1 MPKIGVV
8 GAGSWGTALAHHM
21 ACKGCEVDLWVREK
35 EVRLQIEQEGI
46 NAEFLPGVRLC
57 SGIHP
62 VPSFEEVAGSKDFLI
77 IAVPSQFFRDVLTQI
92 DALLPGSKPVVVGT
106 KGIETASLA
115 TMSQVASSV
124 RGNGREGSFACL
136 SGPSFARE
144 VCAQHPT
151 AVTLAS
157 RNSSMA
163 HEIQQALSAEH
174 FRVYT
179 STDVIG
185 VELGGALKN
194 VIAIAAGIS
203 DGLGFGFNARAALL
217 TRGLA
222 EITRLGV
229 AMGAEPLTFS
239 GLAGLGDLVLT
250 CTGNLSRNRTVGLQI
265 AEGRAVSE
273 IVSSMT
279 MIAEGIETSKAA
291 FLLAQ
296 KMEVDMPITAEVYRI
311 IFEDKDPR
319 EAVRELMT
327 RKLKE
332 ELEW

>member
-1 MPKIGVV
+1 MARIGVV
-8 GAGSWGTALAHHM
+8 GGGSWGTALAQHM
-21 ACKGCEVDLWVREK
+21 ACKGWAIDLWVREE
-35 EVRLQIEQEGI
+35 EVRRQIEKHRVNET
-46 NAEFLPGVRLC
+46 FLKGVSLSSSIR
-57 SGIHP
+57 P
-62 VPSFEEVAGSKDFLI
+62 VESFEEVSSNKDLVI
-77 IAVPSQFFRDVLTQI
+77 IAVPSQFFRGVVTEINATLSNSHP
-92 DALLPGSKPVVVGT
+92 LVVGT
-106 KGIETASLA
+106 KGIENTTLA

-124 RGNGREGSFACL
+124 RGKGSEDSFACV

-157 RNSSMA
+157 RNA
-163 HEIQQALSAEH
+163 GLAGEVQELLSAEY

-203 DGLGFGFNARAALL
+203 DGLGFGFNARAALI

-250 CTGNLSRNRTVGLQI
+250 CTGELSRNRTVGLQI
-265 AEGRAVSE
+265 AEGKTVPE
-273 IVSSMT
+273 IVSSMR

-291 FLLAQ
+291 FELAQ
-296 KMEVDMPITAEVYRI
+296 RAEVEMPITAEVYRI
-311 IFEDKDPR
+311 IYQDKDPR
-319 EAVRELMT
+319 KAVRELMT
-327 RKLKE
+327 RRLKE